1 MDDAGLSP
9 RETELIAIAREFG
22 ERVVA
27 PDAARWEAE
36 RIHPREA
43 MQAAAAAGLKGV
55 FVPESLGGAGLS
67 HLAAVRVAE
76 ALAAHCMA
84 FAFAFL
90 VHNYLT
96 GAVARLASA
105 EQRERLLPSLLRAE
119 KIGAFCLTEP
129 DVGSDATKIT
139 TRADRDV
146 SGWVLSGE
154 KAWIA
159 NGGVTDMMCVYAQTD
174 PDLGARGIACF
185 LVDATTPGVA
195 LGEPY
200 NLMGAHAVATA
211 GIGFESVRLD
221 EDALLVPPGE
231 GFKAAMS
238 GINLAR
244 VMVAAM
250 CCGAV
255 ASSLDLALDY
265 AGRRQVFG
273 KPVAAYQGIQF
284 QLADVATDLAAARL
298 LTHEA
303 ASCLDAGD
311 TAVIPAAHAK
321 KFASRMAL
329 PAISACMQALG
340 AEGYRAS
347 RPFAR
352 QLAAAK
358 MTHYI
363 DGTTEIQN
371 VVIARD
377 LLRSRGIDAG

>member
-1 MDDAGLSP
+1 MDDVGLSQH
-9 RETELIAIAREFG
+9 EAELIAIAREFG

-36 RIHPREA
+36 RLHPREA
-43 MQAAAAAGLKGV
+43 IQAAADAGLKGL
-55 FVPESLGGAGLS
+55 FVPEPLGGAGIS
-67 HLAAVRVAE
+67 HAAAARVAE
-76 ALAAHCMA
+76 TLAGHCMA

-96 GAVARLASA
+96 GAVASLASPDK
-105 EQRERLLPSLLRAE
+105 RERYLPSLLQAE

-129 DVGSDATKIT
+129 DVGSDATQIT
-139 TRADRDV
+139 TRADRDG
-146 SGWVLSGE
+146 SGWILNGE

-159 NGGVTDMMCVYAQTD
+159 NGGVADAMCVYAQTD
-174 PDLGARGIACF
+174 PGQGARGIASF
-185 LVDATTPGVA
+185 LVDAATPGVTR
-195 LGEPY
+195 GEPY
-200 NLMGAHAVATA
+200 DLMGAHAVATA
-211 GIGFESVRLD
+211 GITFENVKLG
-221 EDALLVPPGE
+221 EEALLVPPGE

-255 ASSLDLALDY
+255 GSSLDLALDY
-265 AGRRQVFG
+265 AGKRHVFG

-311 TAVIPAAHAK
+311 AAVIPAAHAK